1 MKSQNPFTAVKMN
14 RVNRN
19 KFDLSHEKK
28 LSLKMGNLYPILH
41 FDTVPGDSFK
51 VNSEVMLRVAP
62 MLAPVM
68 HRMNVYIHYFFVPNR
83 LVWDEWEEFIT
94 GGEDGESEP
103 AFPYMQVTN
112 ADKDDWAKG
121 TLPDYFGIEP
131 VRGGATV
138 TTGSITFS
146 SLPFRAYQL
155 IYNEYYRDQN
165 LSEKLAIPKTSG
177 LDDGDNKAIILPMR
191 ERAWEKDYFTSAL
204 PWTQRGGEAALPVFG
219 DPVYTPTSR
228 AVQTSTDLPPDTIQ
242 ELTALQL
249 SGQITGTGGT
259 PDLRIENLDSI
270 TGNVLI
276 NDLRKAARVQ
286 EWLEKSARGGSR
298 YTEQIKSF
306 FGVTSSDARL
316 QRPEYLG
323 GGKQP
328 IVISEVLNTAGSNG
342 ETGAPEL
349 APVGEMSGHGISV
362 GRNNKFSR
370 TFEEHGQII
379 GILNVRPKTAYQGGA
394 PLKYFKRDK
403 FDFYFPQFAHLGEQ
417 ELTRKELFLSWE
429 SEESNE
435 TVFGYQQ
442 RYAEYKYEP
451 STVHGDFRD
460 TLDYWH
466 LSRQFDAA
474 PFLNQTFIKC
484 RPRLDF
490 LAVNDGTDYL
500 WVQIYNHVSALRPMP
515 YFSIPTL

>member
-1 MKSQNPFTAVKMN
+1 MKSKNPFSSVQMRKI
-14 RVNRN
+14 NRN

-28 LSLKMGNLYPILH
+28 LSMKMGNLYPILH

-83 LVWDEWEEFIT
+83 LVWDEWEDFIT
-94 GGEDGESEP
+94 GGEDGEQEP
-103 AFPYMQVTN
+103 AYPEIQFN
-112 ADKDDWAKG
+112 SSNEDLCAKG
-121 TLPDYFGIEP
+121 TLSDYFGIEP
-131 VRGGATV
+131 PRSGADFNSLNV
-138 TTGSITFS
+138 SA
-146 SLPFRAYQL
+146 LPFRAYSL

-165 LSEKLAIPKTSG
+165 LSDPIEIPKGSG
-177 LDDGDNKAIILPMR
+177 LQSGAGKDQVLEIR
-191 ERAWEKDYFTSAL
+191 ERAWKKDYFTSAL
-204 PWTQRGGEAALPVFG
+204 PWTQRGGEAAVPISDFNVQYQATSLVQDTDGSPGAG
-219 DPVYTPTSR
+219 DLV
-228 AVQTSTDLPPDTIQ
+228 AQAGQ
-242 ELTALQL
+242 LTVGAEPGRIENISQL
-249 SGQITGTGGT
+249 SGDI
-259 PDLRIENLDSI
+259 
-270 TGNVLI
+270 LI

-306 FGVTSSDARL
+306 FGVISSDARL

-328 IVISEVLNTAGSNG
+328 VVISEVLQTA
-342 ETGAPEL
+342 EDTGQQDTFG
-349 APVGEMSGHGISV
+349 VGTMAGHGISV
-362 GRNNKFSR
+362 GRSNKFSR

-379 GILNVRPKTAYQGGA
+379 GIMNVRPKSAYQQGA
-394 PLKYFKRDK
+394 PLKFFKRDK
-403 FDFYFPQFAHLGEQ
+403 FDYYFPQFAHLGEQ
-417 ELTRKELFLSWE
+417 ELTRKELFLSYDQTT
-429 SEESNE
+429 ESND

-460 TLDYWH
+460 ELDYWH
-466 LSRQFDAA
+466 ISRQFEGA

-490 LAVNDGTDYL
+490 LAVDDGTDYL
-500 WVQIYNHVSALRPMP
+500 WVQIFNHVSALRPMP

>member
-1 MKSQNPFTAVKMN
+1 MKSKNPFTSVEMRK
-14 RVNRN
+14 VNRN

-28 LSLKMGNLYPILH
+28 LSMKMGNLYPVLH
-41 FDTVPGDSFK
+41 FDTIPGDSFK

-83 LVWDEWEEFIT
+83 LVWDEWEDFIT
-94 GGEDGESEP
+94 GGEDGEQEP
-103 AFPYMQVTN
+103 AFPQVQFN
-112 ADKDDWAKG
+112 ASNEETYQIGSLA
-121 TLPDYFGIEP
+121 DYFGIEP
-131 VRGGATV
+131 PRDGATV
-138 TTGSITFS
+138 EGLNVSA
-146 SLPFRAYQL
+146 LPFRAYTL

-165 LSEKLAIPKTSG
+165 LSDPVAFDKGSG
-177 LDDGDNKAIILPMR
+177 LVSGTGKDNILAMQ

-219 DPVYTPTSR
+219 DPVYMPTSR
-228 AVQTSTDLPPDTIQ
+228 AIESSTDLPPDTIQ

-328 IVISEVLNTAGSNG
+328 IVISEVLNTAGGDGS
-342 ETGAPEL
+342 ETAPEL
-349 APVGEMSGHGISV
+349 APVGEMSGHGVSV

-379 GILNVRPKTAYQGGA
+379 GIMNVRPKSAYQNGA
-394 PLKYFKRDK
+394 PLKYFKTDK

-417 ELTRKELFLSWE
+417 ELTRKEIFLSYDNT
-429 SEESNE
+429 SDSNE

-466 LSRQFDAA
+466 ISRKFDAA

-490 LAVNDGTDYL
+490 LAVDDGTDYL